1 MAGFIAN
8 GLGYLPPFLLL
19 LLAVVVPQ
27 CVFFTPSATECGYA
41 FQVADDAGTVV
52 DVVAA
57 TGGTGV

>member
-27 CVFFTPSATECGYA
+27 CVFFAPSATECRYA
-41 FQVADDAGTVV
+41 FQIADHSGAVV
-52 DVVAA
+52 LRDRKSVV
-57 TGGTGV
+57 